1 MNLGRRITTHHWL
14 AVGTEWRKVYRYL
27 AARLIPLRSRRIDTL
42 WENTYD
48 KIYAAIVLH
57 YTNRPLVHADK
68 SRYTLEH
75 RPTAMDIAWM
85 QECEELFIDS
95 GIPNESALRAHLNTV
110 VAPRVPQLVALWEE
124 RFKARLRELVLA
136 VVSPADVSKDIDP
149 LDLAVAVFGCTYCEI
164 SSDPYAQEPTAVLG
178 PPLALR
184 FPEILAHKCFHKYSR
199 WHSTSA
205 PLPTQAAYQQHI
217 LKREREREKQMTWRL
232 VTATCPIDADRISL
246 AGARRACAALLGAHC
261 DPSRITFQEMET
273 WDSNEG
279 MWIPPAHMIVKAET
293 TTANV
298 RILLRC
304 RMQSFPPNWPYPYS
318 LSGMTPG
325 SPTPGL
331 NPLTVDYGTRS
342 TMPGGSEWTLICYTM

>member
-1 MNLGRRITTHHWL
+1 MTHHWL
-14 AVGTEWRKVYRYL
+14 AVGTEWQKVYRYL
-27 AARLIPLRSRRIDTL
+27 APRLIPLRSRRIDTL

-48 KIYAAIVLH
+48 KIYAAIVLY
-57 YTNRPLVHADK
+57 YTNRPLVHAGK

-164 SSDPYAQEPTAVLG
+164 PSDPCAQEPTAVLG

-217 LKREREREKQMTWRL
+217 LKREREREKQMPWRL
-232 VTATCPIDADRISL
+232 LTATCPIDADRISL
-246 AGARRACAALLGAHC
+246 AGARRACAALLGANC
-261 DPSRITFQEMET
+261 DPSRITLQEMET
-273 WDSNEG
+273 WDSDEG
-279 MWIPPAHMIVKAET
+279 MWIPPAHMIVKAEP
-293 TTANV
+293 TTADV
-298 RILLRC
+298 RILLRY
-304 RMQSFPPNWPYPYS
+304 RMRSFPPNWLHPYS
-318 LSGMTPG
+318 LSGVTAR

-342 TMPGGSEWTLICYTM
+342 MPGGSECGR